1 MKKRIVIKVGTHV
14 INDEGVLCVQRF
26 EKLVAF
32 LSSAMEQHEV
42 ILVSSGAVSTGFSKI
57 KLDKKIVSNRQA
69 LAAIGQPYLI
79 QNYNE
84 YLQKHGRFGAQ
95 LLLVSDDFD
104 SRKRTKAARDAI
116 NTLLGNGIL
125 PIINENDT
133 TAVEELVFGD
143 NDQLSAHVTHFFDA
157 DLLVILSDIDGYYN
171 ADPKKDKNAKVIS
184 NVEKI
189 DEKEL
194 QESASAGSQFGT
206 GGIVTK
212 LKAADF
218 LLKNG
223 RSMLLASGFDLS
235 DVKNFILEGR
245 HSGGTLFSSTYK
257 LK

>member
-14 INDEGVLCVQRF
+14 ITDGGKLCAFRF
-26 EKLVAF
+26 EKFVEF
-32 LSSAMEQHEV
+32 LSLLMDKYEV
-42 ILVSSGAVSTGFSKI
+42 ILVSSGAVAMGFSKI
-57 KLDKKIVSNRQA
+57 KLDKKVLSNKQA

-79 QNYNE
+79 RYYNE
-84 YLQKHGRFGAQ
+84 FLQKYGKFGAQ
-95 LLLVSDDFD
+95 ILLVSDDFD

-116 NTLLGNGIL
+116 NTLLKNGIL

-157 DLLVILSDIDGYYN
+157 DLLVILSDINGYYDAN
-171 ADPKKDKNAKVIS
+171 PKEDKNAKLILHVDAINES
-184 NVEKI
+184 NLYENANV
-189 DEKEL
+189 
-194 QESASAGSQFGT
+194 GSEFGT

-223 RSMLLASGFDLS
+223 RSMFLASGFDLT
-235 DVKNFILEGR
+235 DAKNFILDGK
-245 HSGGTLFSSTYK
+245 HSGGTLFASK
-257 LK
+257 K